1 MYPKYLKEIHDTGVR
16 YRIAV
21 ERKIV
26 MALIDRALAEGYEL
40 AVDDGGH
47 EPLLWTTDRRTL
59 IDNIM
64 ETDEDYLRFRKDGK
78 IAGWVFLVYGNEGWD
93 VICDNTVNLEE
104 FLAPITKLAESL
116 EPAQ

>member
-1 MYPKYLKEIHDTGVR
+1 MYPKYLKDIGDTGVR
-16 YRIAV
+16 YRVAT

-26 MALIDRALAEGYEL
+26 MALIDHALAEGYEL
-40 AVDDGGH
+40 AIDDGDVR
-47 EPLLWTTDRRTL
+47 PFWTTDRRTL

-93 VICDNTVNLEE
+93 VICDNTTNLEE
-104 FLAPITKLAESL
+104 FLAPITKLAEGL
-116 EPAQ
+116 EPTQ